1 MACGKEERREEAKNT
16 EARLRGLASTL
27 SWAWPPF
34 LGEQILLPASRGQA
48 AAGSNPPRTLSLWRR
63 SVMADI
69 SGRFQGV
76 SDLPRSRRR
85 QVKD

>member
-34 LGEQILLPASRGQA
+34 LGEQSLLPASRGQA

-69 SGRFQGV
+69 SWEVPGGE
-76 SDLPRSRRR
+76 
-85 QVKD
+85 